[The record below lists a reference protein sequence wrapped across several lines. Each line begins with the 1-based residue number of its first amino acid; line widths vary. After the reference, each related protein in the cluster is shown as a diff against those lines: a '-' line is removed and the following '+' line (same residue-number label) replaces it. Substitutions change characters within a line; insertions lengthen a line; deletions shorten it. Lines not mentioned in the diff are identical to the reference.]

1 MGRFWLY
8 NMLLIST
15 GRFWLSIVLFLFK
28 SSHTYATCLFWLSV
42 KVRPL
47 VALNRFNGP
56 LLALQYATFDFN
68 RPLLAINSLNSLFS
82 AQVFT
87 HMHNLVRVNGAT
99 ANNMSLGV
107 ALLLGQRL
115 LDPG

>member
-15 GRFWLSIVLFLFK
+15 GRFWLSIVLFLLK

-56 LLALQYATFDFN
+56 LLALQYAFEFN
-68 RPLLAINSLNSLFS
+68 RPLLAINSLVS

-87 HMHNLVRVNGAT
+87 HIHSLVRVKGAT